1 MKREQAKS
9 RCISKQ
15 NGFTLLELMIV
26 VVIMVII
33 SVSVLPAMGNIR
45 TMREGAARDDLVRMI
60 EVAKG
65 RSVAS
70 GMPYGLE
77 VNLSTHVIRLVQVN
91 SLGETEIT
99 YDPLT
104 NGERT
109 IDLSIVYPGVTILS
123 MINGDGDSGSGTIWF
138 DYEATPH
145 TRNDSGA
152 FVSLNSESA
161 TITLSSREQII
172 VYPYSGAMEVQ

>member
-1 MKREQAKS
+1 MNQQTQSSCLHKARS
-9 RCISKQ
+9 
-15 NGFTLLELMIV
+15 GFTLLELMIV
-26 VVIMVII
+26 VVIMGII
-33 SVSVLPAMGNIR
+33 SVTVLPAMDNIR

-77 VNLSTHVIRLVQVN
+77 VNLTNSVIRLVQIDDAGSIAV
-91 SLGETEIT
+91 T

-109 IDLSIVYPGVTILS
+109 VDLPAVYPGVTIIS
-123 MINGDGDSGSGTIWF
+123 MINGDGTSGSGTIWF

-145 TRNDSGA
+145 IRSDTGS
-152 FVSLNSESA
+152 FVALNSESA
-161 TITLSSREQII
+161 TITLSSGERVI

>member
-1 MKREQAKS
+1 MIQKDYKS
-9 RCISKQ
+9 KLRFKQ
-15 NGFTLLELMIV
+15 SGFTLLELMIV
-26 VVIMVII
+26 VVIMGII
-33 SVSVLPAMGNIR
+33 SVSVLPAMSNIT

-77 VNLSTHVIRLVQVN
+77 VNLSTHVVRLVQIN

-104 NGERT
+104 NGERSV
-109 IDLSIVYPGVTILS
+109 DLPTVYPGVTILS

-145 TRNDSGA
+145 TRSESGSFA
-152 FVSLNSESA
+152 SLNTETA